1 MNIEELAK
9 DQEKGK
15 KPAKKKGYDDVEISD
30 LSDGDDEKKDKT
42 GSKRKDVKPGGKTT
56 KTVKPKT
63 LKKDVKEE
71 KKGPPGRAPAAGA
84 PAPDEN
90 MVPQRNDEPP
100 PQNVAPLPR
109 HANPSMATTSE
120 KDKQKQGCCVLM

>member
-30 LSDGDDEKKDKT
+30 LSDGDDEKKDKSATLST

-56 KTVKPKT
+56 
-63 LKKDVKEE
+63 
-71 KKGPPGRAPAAGA
+71 KGPPGRAPAAGA

-109 HANPSMATTSE
+109 HANPSMATTS
-120 KDKQKQGCCVLM
+120 GNAN